1 MGTAIQTGLVTLK
14 SPASS
19 EVQPRE
25 TQTFAQVTFPTPF
38 PVGAKVVVVPFVQTF
53 NGPDTPGLRLADVTH
68 TGFMIRMNEL
78 VGNGGKSVLSNGLH
92 CAEEV
97 GWIAFIV

>member
-19 EVQPRE
+19 EIKPHD
-25 TQTFAQVTFPTPF
+25 TSTFAHVTFPTPF
-38 PVGAKVVVVPFVQTF
+38 PAGAKVVVVPFVQTF
-53 NGPDTPGLRLADVTH
+53 NGPDTPGLRLAEITP
-68 TGFMIRMNEL
+68 TGFKIRMNEL
-78 VGNGGKSVLSNGLH
+78 VGNGGKAVLSNGIH

-97 GWIAFIV
+97 GWIAFVV